1 LQTHA
6 AGPGG
11 SPTWRLAGMGA
22 AQG

>member
-22 AQG
+22 AQA